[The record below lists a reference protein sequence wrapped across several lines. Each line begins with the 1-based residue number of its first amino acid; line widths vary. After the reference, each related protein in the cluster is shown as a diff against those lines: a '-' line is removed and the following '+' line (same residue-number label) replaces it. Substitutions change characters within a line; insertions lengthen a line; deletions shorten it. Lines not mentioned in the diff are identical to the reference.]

1 MKRVDGFT
9 GSGRLKTD
17 VRREMLSITETKR

>member
-9 GSGRLKTD
+9 GSGRLKPD
-17 VRREMLSITETKR
+17 VRREIFNITETKR